1 MTGKSLSRE
10 SLATQLY
17 NSLRASLMDGQYEPG
32 QRLTISGIANEYGT
46 SITPVRE
53 AIFRLV
59 SERSLE
65 LRAATSVQ
73 VPELDIDRLR
83 EVQQIRIEL
92 EGRAAARVAEIITPS
107 QLKDLKAL
115 NARFIETAATDPAA
129 ASLLNRD
136 FHFAVLKL
144 ADMPILEGLCEN
156 MWVLMGPFLRLFH
169 DRMPVRKLSSENHKH
184 FDLLVAL
191 EAHDS
196 VASEAA
202 MQEDIRWGEELLDTL
217 EEELRGGASLDAAT
231 AGVASGVKQ
240 KRS

>member
-1 MTGKSLSRE
+1 MMTP
-10 SLATQLY
+10 Q
-17 NSLRASLMDGQYEPG
+17 
-32 QRLTISGIANEYGT
+32 
-46 SITPVRE
+46 
-53 AIFRLV
+53 
-59 SERSLE
+59 
-65 LRAATSVQ
+65 
-73 VPELDIDRLR
+73 
-83 EVQQIRIEL
+83 
-92 EGRAAARVAEIITPS
+92 
-107 QLKDLKAL
+107 
-115 NARFIETAATDPAA
+115 
-129 ASLLNRD
+129 
-136 FHFAVLKL
+136 HFAELAEAGYNRIPVTRDVLADLDTPLSTYLKL

-217 EEELRGGASLDAAT
+217 EEELRGGASLDAAA

>member
-1 MTGKSLSRE
+1 MAGKSLSRE

-92 EGRAAARVAEIITPS
+92 E
-107 QLKDLKAL
+107 L
-115 NARFIETAATDPAA
+115 
-129 ASLLNRD
+129 SLI
-136 FHFAVLKL
+136 H
-144 ADMPILEGLCEN
+144 I
-156 MWVLMGPFLRLFH
+156 
-169 DRMPVRKLSSENHKH
+169 
-184 FDLLVAL
+184 
-191 EAHDS
+191 
-196 VASEAA
+196 
-202 MQEDIRWGEELLDTL
+202 
-217 EEELRGGASLDAAT
+217 
-231 AGVASGVKQ
+231 
-240 KRS
+240 